1 MARKSK
7 YQETTT
13 ERPSCKVWS
22 VAVYLR
28 LSRDD
33 GDKPESESIS
43 SQRDLLTDFIGKN
56 NDLEIYDIY
65 ADDGY
70 TGTNFDRPDFKRMI
84 EDVSNK
90 VVNCVVVKDL
100 SRFGRNYIET
110 GKYIETFFPLMGVRF
125 ISVNDN
131 VDSVKNPASCNDIMI
146 PFKNI
151 INDEYCRDISKK
163 VRSSLDVRRANG
175 KFIGS
180 FACYGYKKNEIDH
193 NKIEIDPESAEVVRM
208 IYRLF
213 IEGNGMIRIAK
224 ILNGMGVLNPS
235 AYKRSKGLN
244 YRHPSNKVNDGLWCD
259 ATVRRILTNEMYIGT
274 MVQGKNKIVSYKVQV
289 SKPVDE
295 AEWVKVPNTHEAII
309 DKETFDMVQSLL
321 ERDTRTS
328 PTSGK
333 IGLFAGFVKC
343 ADCKKA
349 MNKKL
354 ISQPYKDYNY
364 FVCST
369 FKKVDKSACT
379 KHTIRSDKLE
389 KAVLTTLQSQISLAV
404 SMDELLQDINSNG
417 KKRKATEQLESI
429 LQQKQNE
436 RRKCSNILTD
446 LYPDWKAGMISQEQY
461 VALRERYDKEIAT
474 IDSAIAE
481 ISERIQSASEGV
493 DGDNDFIRSF
503 KKYKNIQKLTREV
516 LVELVNTIY
525 VHEGGE
531 ITVELKYRD
540 AFEDAVQYIEKN
552 KDAC

>member
-1 MARKSK
+1 M
-7 YQETTT
+7 
-13 ERPSCKVWS
+13 
-22 VAVYLR
+22 
-28 LSRDD
+28 
-33 GDKPESESIS
+33 
-43 SQRDLLTDFIGKN
+43 
-56 NDLEIYDIY
+56 
-65 ADDGY
+65 
-70 TGTNFDRPDFKRMI
+70 
-84 EDVSNK
+84 
-90 VVNCVVVKDL
+90 
-100 SRFGRNYIET
+100 
-110 GKYIETFFPLMGVRF
+110 
-125 ISVNDN
+125 
-131 VDSVKNPASCNDIMI
+131 
-146 PFKNI
+146 
-151 INDEYCRDISKK
+151 
-163 VRSSLDVRRANG
+163 
-175 KFIGS
+175 
-180 FACYGYKKNEIDH
+180 
-193 NKIEIDPESAEVVRM
+193 
-208 IYRLF
+208 
-213 IEGNGMIRIAK
+213 
-224 ILNGMGVLNPS
+224 
-235 AYKRSKGLN
+235 
-244 YRHPSNKVNDGLWCD
+244 
-259 ATVRRILTNEMYIGT
+259 
-274 MVQGKNKIVSYKVQV
+274 QV

-354 ISQPYKDYNY
+354 ISQPYKDYHY

-369 FKKVDKSACT
+369 FKKVDKNACT

-481 ISERIQSASEGV
+481 ISERIQNASEGV